1 MAKGQKT
8 IYKNSA
14 VILRL
19 VLGILS
25 IVISAVVG
33 FQSCAAGI
41 GEAISEAESSSGAG
55 GLFTGFFL
63 LAAGIVAIA
72 ARKTKGGTIASIIL
86 YAIFAFANLSE
97 NFGDLV
103 VWAVLSVIFA
113 VVLVITLFL
122 KEKDSSDETTKE

>member
-1 MAKGQKT
+1 MEKDNFRRLPVKGGTYEQKRNRRNQKT

-55 GLFTGFFL
+55 GLFTGLSQL
-63 LAAGIVAIA
+63 LPERPRAALLH
-72 ARKTKGGTIASIIL
+72 RSSYTHWL
-86 YAIFAFANLSE
+86 
-97 NFGDLV
+97 
-103 VWAVLSVIFA
+103 
-113 VVLVITLFL
+113 LFSPL
-122 KEKDSSDETTKE
+122 QT

>member
-55 GLFTGFFL
+55 DFSCWQPALSQLLPERPRAALLHRSSYTHWLLFSPLQT
-63 LAAGIVAIA
+63 
-72 ARKTKGGTIASIIL
+72 
-86 YAIFAFANLSE
+86 
-97 NFGDLV
+97 
-103 VWAVLSVIFA
+103 
-113 VVLVITLFL
+113 
-122 KEKDSSDETTKE
+122 

>member
-63 LAAGIVAIA
+63 LAAGEQPQHQEQSQSQCE
-72 ARKTKGGTIASIIL
+72 KL
-86 YAIFAFANLSE
+86 LSCFHVLLSL
-97 NFGDLV
+97 NFFFGE
-103 VWAVLSVIFA
+103 IP
-113 VVLVITLFL
+113 
-122 KEKDSSDETTKE
+122 

>member
-41 GEAISEAESSSGAG
+41 GEAISEAQK
-55 GLFTGFFL
+55 
-63 LAAGIVAIA
+63 VP
-72 ARKTKGGTIASIIL
+72 
-86 YAIFAFANLSE
+86 
-97 NFGDLV
+97 
-103 VWAVLSVIFA
+103 AVLADCSQDFSCWQPA
-113 VVLVITLFL
+113 LSQLLPERPRAALLHRSSYTHWLLFSPL
-122 KEKDSSDETTKE
+122 QT

>member
-63 LAAGIVAIA
+63 LAAGI
-72 ARKTKGGTIASIIL
+72 IASIIL
-86 YAIFAFANLSE
+86 YALAAIFAFANLSE

>member
-55 GLFTGFFL
+55 GLFTGFSCWQPALSQL
-63 LAAGIVAIA
+63 LPERPRAALLH
-72 ARKTKGGTIASIIL
+72 RSSYTHWL
-86 YAIFAFANLSE
+86 
-97 NFGDLV
+97 
-103 VWAVLSVIFA
+103 
-113 VVLVITLFL
+113 LFSPL
-122 KEKDSSDETTKE
+122 QT